1 MKSVAALCVAAAA
14 CGAAPA
20 APDAATC
27 ALALGGNFDETAS
40 SPAFCPTVAAGELD
54 FTLPSSVLGS
64 PIDAAIDLGAAPAS
78 GTYSSETVARWR
90 LIAARSV
97 GVDGACVYSAGD
109 EVTPHGS
116 FTLALTAIDQMTAHG
131 TLDAILWV
139 HAVTG
144 TDCGGGDTE
153 TVHVSF

>member
-1 MKSVAALCVAAAA
+1 MKSIAFLATLAA
-14 CGAAPA
+14 CGSAPA

-27 ALALGGNFDETAS
+27 TLALAGNFDEAS
-40 SPAFCPTVAAGELD
+40 SAPADCPTVAGGELD
-54 FTLPSSVLGS
+54 FTLPSSAIGS
-64 PIDAAIDLGAAPAS
+64 PIAVAIELGAAPAT
-78 GTYSSETVARWR
+78 GTYSSETIAHWR
-90 LIAARSV
+90 LVAARSV

-116 FTLALTAIDQMTAHG
+116 FTLVLTSIDASAAHG

-139 HAVTG
+139 HALDS
-144 TDCGGGDTE
+144 TDCGAGDTE